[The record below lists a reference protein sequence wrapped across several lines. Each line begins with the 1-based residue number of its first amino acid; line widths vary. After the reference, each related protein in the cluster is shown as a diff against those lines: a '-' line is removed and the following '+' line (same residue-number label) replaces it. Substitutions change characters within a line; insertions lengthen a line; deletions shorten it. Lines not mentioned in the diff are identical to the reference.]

1 MVQNEMLY
9 YCFYDDYQKCIQH
22 DLVRRYC
29 KLCQI
34 NQTFTDFEEILRE
47 NKYNKPFMIRYAH
60 GLFVD
65 VIECVKL
72 KNYCMQVFYG
82 NYSFRHRDWYTGETN
97 SVSLSKTL
105 K

>member
-1 MVQNEMLY
+1 
-9 YCFYDDYQKCIQH
+9 
-22 DLVRRYC
+22 
-29 KLCQI
+29 
-34 NQTFTDFEEILRE
+34 
-47 NKYNKPFMIRYAH
+47 MIRYAH

-82 NYSFRHRDWYTGETN
+82 DYSFRHRDWYTGETN
-97 SVSLSKTL
+97 SVSLSKNL